1 MTDAT
6 LTIIATATPP
16 TIVALAGLVVSIVN
30 SLKANKI
37 HVLVNS
43 NMTRVQTDLAM
54 ANQRIEE
61 LSVAILRASVS
72 EPTVPKELS

>member
-6 LTIIATATPP
+6 LTIVLTATPP
-16 TIVALAGLVVSIVN
+16 TLVALGGLVVSIVN

-43 NMTRVQTDLAM
+43 KMSAALNDLAT
-54 ANQRIEE
+54 AKAEILE
-61 LSVAILRASVS
+61 LRDIITAMRQ
-72 EPTVPKELS
+72 